1 MINRKFQIFLFLS
14 VCIIWG
20 TTWMAMKIAV
30 LTVPPILATG
40 LRFLIASPVLF
51 FLAYI
56 YKQPILFPKGM
67 GKWVIILSL
76 AYFAIPFTL
85 MIYGEKYI
93 SSGLGAIIFANMPIF
108 VMLSSLLFLNMK
120 LSKHQVFGLLLGIV
134 SVSAILFRELN
145 ITGASY
151 FIGIGSLILAVI
163 IQAVIYVLVQKHCN
177 QISVITYNTLPCLLA
192 SIFLIIVSLC
202 FEHIEVSNFSESSV
216 YAIIYLGIVASVGGI
231 MAYFKLNSI
240 STPFLA
246 SNCFLIFPVVAL
258 LIGAYVNHT
267 TISGISVL
275 LLIPLFI
282 GVLLTKIEKE
292 QITHFMLRLKN
303 KLKTNVNA

>member
-1 MINRKFQIFLFLS
+1 MINRKFQIFLFIS

-51 FLAYI
+51 LLAYI
-56 YKQPILFPKGM
+56 YKQPILFPKGT

-163 IQAVIYVLVQKHCN
+163 IQAVIYVLYL
-177 QISVITYNTLPCLLA
+177 ITIKLQLQLHSRQGRRVRCCECQTVFLLA
-192 SIFLIIVSLC
+192 PIVQINETNETNFCFIF
-202 FEHIEVSNFSESSV
+202 F
-216 YAIIYLGIVASVGGI
+216 
-231 MAYFKLNSI
+231 
-240 STPFLA
+240 
-246 SNCFLIFPVVAL
+246 
-258 LIGAYVNHT
+258 
-267 TISGISVL
+267 
-275 LLIPLFI
+275 
-282 GVLLTKIEKE
+282 
-292 QITHFMLRLKN
+292 
-303 KLKTNVNA
+303 